1 MKLENLNHRVTEIL
15 PMAEENEQNDMH
27 RRRVTLSDGR
37 YLIFYTF
44 DEKPGGASEV
54 EGAGQDSSSR
64 SEPDV
69 QPQAEEE
76 RRV

>member
-1 MKLENLNHRVTEIL
+1 MKLENLKHRVAEIL
-15 PMAEENEQNDMH
+15 AMAEENGQKDMH
-27 RRRVTLSDGR
+27 RRRVTLNDGR

-44 DEKPGGASEV
+44 DEQLGEASEI
-54 EGAGQDSSSR
+54 EGAGQGASR

-69 QPQAEEE
+69 EPQAEEE